1 MRMNSSVVLAVIIAV
16 AAGAWVL
23 SGQFA
28 DRPATAAD
36 PAHSPTD
43 TAAPAPTRVRVV
55 TSTAEEF
62 VPVVRV
68 SGQTEAARVVEVR
81 AETEGRVAEIGAA
94 KGSLVEAGDLI
105 LQLDPADRPAQLQR
119 ARART
124 EQRRIEYEAARTL
137 AAQGHQAETRRA
149 QALADYEE
157 ARAVQAQIQVDVD
170 RTRITAPFRAVL
182 DRRHSEVGDYLKIAD
197 PVATLVELDPLRV
210 VAQVPQSQ
218 APALAEGMTGVAR
231 LADGHDRPAIVIYTA
246 AVADAATRT
255 FRVEAEIANPEGRIG
270 QGMTAELRLPLPARP
285 AHRVSPSTFLLDAD
299 GQVGVVIVD
308 DNDTARF
315 RRIIVLGAD
324 GGGAWVSGLPDRTRI
339 ITVGQQLVTDGEPVE
354 PVEIEAGAP
363 QS

>member
-1 MRMNSSVVLAVIIAV
+1 MRISSSVVLAVVIAV

-23 SGQFA
+23 SGQFN
-28 DRPATAAD
+28 DKPATAAD
-36 PAHSPTD
+36 PASSGPD
-43 TAAPAPTRVRVV
+43 THAAAPTRVRVV

-68 SGQTEAARVVEVR
+68 SGQTEAARIVEVR

-94 KGSLVEAGDLI
+94 RGSLVETGALI
-105 LQLDPADRPAQLQR
+105 LRLDEVDRPAQLQR
-119 ARART
+119 AKART

-157 ARAVQAQIQVDVD
+157 ARSVLARIQADLE
-170 RTRITAPFRAVL
+170 RTRVTAPFRGVL
-182 DRRHSEVGDYLKIAD
+182 DRRHSEVGDYLKVAD

-218 APALAEGMTGVAR
+218 APALAEGMIGVAR
-231 LADGHDRPAIVIYTA
+231 LADGQDRPAIVTYTA

-255 FRVEAEIANPEGRIG
+255 FRVEAEIANPEGGIG

-285 AHRVSPSTFLLDAD
+285 AHRISPSTFLLDAD

-308 DNDTARF
+308 DDDTARF
-315 RRIIVLGAD
+315 RRITVLGAD
-324 GGGAWVSGLPDRTRI
+324 GGGAWVSGLPGRTRI
-339 ITVGQQLVTDGEPVE
+339 ISVGQQLVVDGEPVV
-354 PVEIEAGAP
+354 PVEIGAGAP